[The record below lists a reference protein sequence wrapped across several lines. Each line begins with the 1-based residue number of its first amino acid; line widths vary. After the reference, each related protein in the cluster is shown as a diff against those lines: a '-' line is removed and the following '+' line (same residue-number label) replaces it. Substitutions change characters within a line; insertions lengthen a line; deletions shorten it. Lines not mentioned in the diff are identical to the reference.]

1 MSKRSVWKKLRASVP
16 ATLRKGF
23 ALLLCAVFTLEAVP
37 LCQVAAAYAEEADG
51 SSDGITVDDDAAA
64 AGAEDSAETAED
76 ADENAVMGSS
86 VSEGSESS
94 GSEGPAAGEES
105 LAEASEPAESWRYE
119 GGEPIENPST
129 EGVSLLS
136 TLSSAYSTWEE
147 SYGTS
152 YLGIVSGSTTYKVE
166 IDGVER
172 VGIDVSKWN
181 GTIDWDEVADS
192 GIDFV
197 IIRCGYGSDW
207 EDQDDSKFLD
217 NVEGAQE
224 AGLDIGIYLYSY
236 ATKTMGSDGSAASE
250 AEHVLRLLEEAALEP
265 EDLAYPIFLDMEDDT
280 QALLSTSLLGDIAE
294 TFCNMLEAEGYT
306 VGIYAN
312 KNWWENY
319 LTDSYFEGVE
329 NKWVA
334 RYPTSTSITSTGVD
348 GTDIWQFTSN
358 GTVSGI
364 SGDVDV
370 DFDYNEAGSYA
381 GFTSLFTDV
390 LNASSYYYDAVYA
403 LADLGYLEGYSNGK
417 FGVGDKMTREQFVT
431 ILWRIACPDEYAAY
445 DNDADNATGLSDV
458 GDDAYYTA
466 AVNWA
471 QENEIM
477 LGHSYGS
484 FGVGESI
491 TFEDM
496 CVVLARYACGGESA
510 LEEALTEDEAVE
522 VLEGFS
528 DAGSVSGYAE
538 KGMAWCV
545 GEGLVSGNADRT
557 LAPTTKVARERAAT
571 VIWRAVEAGYL

>member
-1 MSKRSVWKKLRASVP
+1 MSKRSVWKKLRAAVP
-16 ATLRKGF
+16 VTLRKGF
-23 ALLLCAVFTLEAVP
+23 ALLLCAVFALETVP

-86 VSEGSESS
+86 VLDGSESS
-94 GSEGPAAGEES
+94 GTGEAAAGAET
-105 LAEASEPAESWRYE
+105 LAEVSEPAESWRYE
-119 GGEPIENPST
+119 DGEPIENPST
-129 EGVSLLS
+129 EDTSLLS
-136 TLSSAYSTWEE
+136 TLSSTYSTWEE
-147 SYGTS
+147 SYGTG
-152 YLGIVSGSTTYKVE
+152 YLGIVSGSTTYTVE

-172 VGIDVSKWN
+172 VGIDVSKWQ
-181 GTIDWDEVADS
+181 GTIDWDEVADA
-192 GIDFV
+192 GIDFA
-197 IIRCGYGSDW
+197 IIRCGWGSDL
-207 EDQDDSKFLD
+207 ESQDDECFIQ

-236 ATKTMGSDGSAASE
+236 ATTVSGSDGSAMSE
-250 AEHVLRLLEEAALEP
+250 AEHVLRLLEEAGLEP
-265 EDLAYPIFLDMEDDT
+265 EDLAYPIFLDMEDS
-280 QALLSTSLLGDIAE
+280 STTGLGSSLLGDIAE

-306 VGIYAN
+306 TGIYAN

-319 LTDSYFEGVE
+319 LTDSYFEDVE

-334 RYPTSTSITSTGVD
+334 RYPRSTSITSTGVD
-348 GTDIWQFTSN
+348 GTDIWQFTSH
-358 GTVSGI
+358 GSVSGI
-364 SGDVDV
+364 TGNVDV
-370 DFDYNEAGSYA
+370 DFDYNQAGSYT
-381 GFTSLFTDV
+381 GYSNLFLDA
-390 LNASSYYYDAVYA
+390 LNASSYYYDAIYA

-471 QENEIM
+471 RENEIM
-477 LGHSYGS
+477 LGHSDGS

-496 CVVLARYACGGESA
+496 CVVLARYACGGEGA
-510 LEEALTEDEAVE
+510 LEEALAEDEAAE

-545 GEGLVSGNADRT
+545 GEGLVSGNSDGT